1 MPLERPV
8 AAVARPV
15 LLAGAV
21 RIEWRCHTFSTL
33 FCVRVLPISD
43 RNRGC
48 MQPAGARAGEPADS
62 QTSGRQTVS
71 RKDERGRDGA
81 EGHAFAL
88 VWEKLHPSLDLPFSP
103 SLSFSSAGF
112 NVRNCAIRPS
122 IRRVRFH

>member
-33 FCVRVLPISD
+33 FCVRVLSISD

-48 MQPAGARAGEPADS
+48 MQPTDAAGRRGN
-62 QTSGRQTVS
+62 QQTVS
-71 RKDERGRDGA
+71 QTARQTDRRAERAVRTGG
-81 EGHAFAL
+81 
-88 VWEKLHPSLDLPFSP
+88 EKHTE
-103 SLSFSSAGF
+103 
-112 NVRNCAIRPS
+112 I
-122 IRRVRFH
+122 